1 MKKFMLTFTA
11 EITAENIKD
20 IPWRQLCG
28 QFDVQLYDYSA
39 NSYLFRNSKCV
50 VQEITKEKA

>member
-1 MKKFMLTFTA
+1 MLTFTA